1 MAIFNSYVKL
11 PEGIMMYPIFG
22 LTHVEACK
30 IVSKKIVM
38 LDFRK
43 VGMCFIVRPM

>member
-1 MAIFNSYVKL
+1 
-11 PEGIMMYPIFG
+11 MMYPIFG

-30 IVSKKIVM
+30 IVSK